1 MHTCQS
7 VAEAYGADP
16 DYKVGEQLAMQEQLG
31 SEGIAKRFVAPMLQ
45 RHFAHRRPETVRVL
59 DVGCGLGHTI
69 NVLRELGYDAWGL
82 EPGGRRKDADSR
94 AAPFILPY
102 FSQDLPQSRPDIE
115 KFDMV
120 MSHAVI
126 EHVGT
131 TDGNGDLAPDYRDY
145 RVLFVNSQLDLL
157 RPGGLL
163 LLCGPNRL
171 FPFDFQ
177 HGDHQYGVLGP
188 LKRSVPALR
197 HITIPWHK
205 RNFLVS
211 YGDMAAIARQSGRRL
226 TFLDEPQRGYSS
238 MSQFRNRPSLQAAY
252 RAYISGV
259 SMLPRAVRRPFE
271 THTILVCRLEA

>member
-7 VAEAYGADP
+7 VAAYGADP
-16 DYKVGEQLAMQEQLG
+16 DYKVGQQLALQEKLG

-45 RHFAHRRPETVRVL
+45 RHFPDRCPELIRVL

-69 NVLRELGYDAWGL
+69 NALRELGYDAWGL
-82 EPGGRRKDADSR
+82 EPGGRRNDADPQ
-94 AAPFILPY
+94 AQGFILPY
-102 FSQDLPQSRPDIE
+102 FSQDLRRNRPDIE

-171 FPFDFQ
+171 FPLDFQ
-177 HGDHQYGVLGP
+177 HGDHTYGGLGP
-188 LKRSVPALR
+188 LKHAMPMLR
-197 HITIPWHK
+197 HVTIPWHK

-211 YGDMAAIARQSGRRL
+211 YGDMAAIARESGRRL
-226 TFLDEPQRGYSS
+226 TFLDESQRGYST
-238 MSQFRNRPSLQAAY
+238 MSQFRDRPNLQAAY
-252 RAYISGV
+252 RAYIACV
-259 SMLPRAVRRPFE
+259 SHLPRPVRRPFE

>member
-7 VAEAYGADP
+7 VAAYGADP
-16 DYKVGEQLAMQEQLG
+16 DYKVGEQLAIQEKLG
-31 SEGIAKRFVAPMLQ
+31 SEGIAKRFVAPML
-45 RHFAHRRPETVRVL
+45 RRQFSDRGPEAVRVL

-69 NVLRELGYDAWGL
+69 NALRELGYDAWGL
-82 EPGGRRKDADSR
+82 EPGGRRHDADSR
-94 AAPFILPY
+94 AAGFILPY
-102 FSQDLPQSRPDIE
+102 FSQDLLRNRPDLE

-171 FPFDFQ
+171 FPLDFQ
-177 HGDHQYGVLGP
+177 HGDHTYGVLGP
-188 LKRSVPALR
+188 LKRAAPMLR
-197 HITIPWHK
+197 HVTIPWHK

-211 YGDMAAIARQSGRRL
+211 YGDMAAIARESGRRL
-226 TFLDEPQRGYSS
+226 TFLDEPQRGYST
-238 MSQFRNRPSLQAAY
+238 MSQFRDRPRLQAAY
-252 RAYISGV
+252 RAYIASI
-259 SMLPRAVRRPFE
+259 SLLPRAVRRPFE
-271 THTILVCRLEA
+271 THTILVCRLDA